1 MTRTILN
8 DIALGH
14 TKTNIRLKRA
24 RSRSP
29 SPAMENGKLTA
40 IQSMESVADHDHP
53 TTAVAGAPTT
63 ATASSTS
70 TSSTTTNTVITNSV
84 PTPVSSAQVR
94 TLFVSGL
101 PMDAKPREL
110 YLLFRAY
117 SGYESSL
124 LKITSKNGK
133 TASPVGFVT
142 FSTKAEAD
150 EARKALQGVRF
161 DPDNAQTIRL
171 ELARSN
177 TKVSKPKQFSASL
190 PTGALLTNGCTA
202 AGVTNATAI
211 QPPPPPS
218 SVLQQAVNAA
228 ASQFVNSLP
237 TSNPHDLATAAAAVC
252 LDPNNLTQLL
262 NEHQLLALSAAGLPQ
277 FPHTS
282 SLLFHSTPGL
292 PPLQQVASNPAAAAA
307 AAAAA
312 AMFQPNSQAAALA
325 QFTAASQAAAAQLSV
340 AQQQAVAAVGSTT
353 PVAATAPPTGIPNM
367 ACSTLFVANL
377 GQMVNEEEL
386 KQVRILVFF

>member
-1 MTRTILN
+1 MNSTVLN
-8 DIALGH
+8 SSALGH
-14 TKTNIRLKRA
+14 TPRNIRLKRA

-40 IQSMESVADHDHP
+40 AQSMESVDNA
-53 TTAVAGAPTT
+53 
-63 ATASSTS
+63 ATASAVPST
-70 TSSTTTNTVITNSV
+70 
-84 PTPVSSAQVR
+84 QVR

-177 TKVSKPKQFSASL
+177 TKVSKPKQISPPIIPNGPPAL
-190 PTGALLTNGCTA
+190 PH
-202 AGVTNATAI
+202 
-211 QPPPPPS
+211 P
-218 SVLQQAVNAA
+218 VLQAA
-228 ASQFVNSLP
+228 TASQFVNSLP
-237 TSNPHDLATAAAAVC
+237 TSHAHDLATAAAAC
-252 LDPNNLTQLL
+252 LDPHNITQLF
-262 NEHQLLALSAAGLPQ
+262 NEPQLLALSTLPQ
-277 FPHTS
+277 FTQTP
-282 SLLFHSTPGL
+282 LLFHS
-292 PPLQQVASNPAAAAA
+292 AAAGLQLPQVTTN
-307 AAAAA
+307 AA
-312 AMFQPNSQAAALA
+312 AMFQPNAAALA
-325 QFTAASQAAAAQLSV
+325 QLTVASQAAAQLTV
-340 AQQQAVAAVGSTT
+340 AQQAVAAAG
-353 PVAATAPPTGIPNM
+353 VAGIPNV

-377 GQMVNEEEL
+377 GQSVNEEEL
-386 KQVRILVFF
+386 KQVSRFVSFICC